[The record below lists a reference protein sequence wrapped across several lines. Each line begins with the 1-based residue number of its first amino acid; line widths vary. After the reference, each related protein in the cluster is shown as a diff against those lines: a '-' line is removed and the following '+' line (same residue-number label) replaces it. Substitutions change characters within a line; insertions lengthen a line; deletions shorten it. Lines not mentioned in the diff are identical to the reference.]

1 MSRSLTGETYMSMK
15 NVASLSSKMIRDRG
29 GQGLL
34 ETALLLPA
42 AMILVLNAVSIGY
55 MFSVLLNMTT
65 AVRQGAQYSIR
76 GTTTVLEAAMPKADA
91 VKSLVYDNLNTSVP
105 AAANSPARVCS
116 AALGLSGTGTAQVAN
131 CTTYTIPGSQDDIT
145 FSDLQADP
153 EAPYLVLHRVDVQY
167 TIKPLFA
174 GSPFNLVPQLTLHRT
189 IVMRAMP

>member
-1 MSRSLTGETYMSMK
+1 MNKGSNSKSRGFLT
-15 NVASLSSKMIRDRG
+15 ASALTH
-29 GQGLL
+29 LAL
-34 ETALLLPA
+34 E
-42 AMILVLNAVSIGY
+42 
-55 MFSVLLNMTT
+55 FSVSRL
-65 AVRQGAQYSIR
+65 A
-76 GTTTVLEAAMPKADA
+76 P
-91 VKSLVYDNLNTSVP
+91 LVYDNLNTSVP

-131 CTTYTIPGSQDDIT
+131 CTTYTIPGSNDDIT

-167 TIKPLFA
+167 TIRPLFA

>member
-1 MSRSLTGETYMSMK
+1 MNTRRLINRYRKIVRE
-15 NVASLSSKMIRDRG
+15 AG
-29 GQGLL
+29 GQGLV

-42 AMILVLNAVSIGY
+42 ALMLVLNAVSIGY

-65 AVRQGAQYSIR
+65 AVRQGAQYSVR
-76 GTTTVLEAAMPKADA
+76 GTTTVLEAAMPNADG

-105 AAANSPARVCS
+105 QAANSPARVCS

-131 CTTYTIPGSQDDIT
+131 CTTYTLPGSQDVIN
-145 FSDLQADP
+145 FSDVQADP

-167 TIKPLFA
+167 TIRPLFA